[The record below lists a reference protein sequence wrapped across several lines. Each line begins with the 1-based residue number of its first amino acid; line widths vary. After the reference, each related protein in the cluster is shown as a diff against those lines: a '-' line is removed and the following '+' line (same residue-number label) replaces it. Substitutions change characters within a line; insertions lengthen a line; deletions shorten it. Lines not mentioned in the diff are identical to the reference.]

1 MGRYEISYDN
11 FQELIHSMLFFMP
24 TSSQIEITKNVL
36 FDLRLPRILAVIL
49 VGASLSISGTALQ
62 AMFLNPLVSPGI
74 LGILAGASFGAALG
88 ILLFDAW
95 IIIQFFAF
103 LFGFVAVF
111 FALLVAKIYD
121 KNANKTILLVL
132 GGVISSSLFSA
143 LLAAIK
149 YMADPYD
156 ELPTI
161 VYWLMGSFSGT
172 DFETISVIAFP
183 MLFSI
188 TVLCLAGK
196 YINVLSLG
204 EDEAKSLGINVEKIR
219 LLTIVLA
226 TLLSA
231 LCVATAGI
239 IGWVGLIIPHIA
251 RFIIGPD
258 NRTLLPFSA
267 LLGGVFLLIVDTLC
281 RTLSNTEI
289 PIGIVTALL
298 GVPIFIFVLKN
309 TKKGFQ

>member
-1 MGRYEISYDN
+1 M
-11 FQELIHSMLFFMP
+11 
-24 TSSQIEITKNVL
+24 
-36 FDLRLPRILAVIL
+36 
-49 VGASLSISGTALQ
+49 
-62 AMFLNPLVSPGI
+62 
-74 LGILAGASFGAALG
+74 
-88 ILLFDAW
+88 
-95 IIIQFFAF
+95 
-103 LFGFVAVF
+103 AVF